1 MYADVPSVTKPIL
14 HSKDLPHPVCPG
26 SSSAN
31 ILDDNNSDV
40 EFKSISSD
48 SDEFS
53 PQENTP
59 HLINQAE
66 FNDLVRD
73 LQLSRSKAELL
84 APAYNNG
91 TYYYQT
97 QKLRFQKQKQSL
109 LRIFKREDFN
119 QPKNQ
124 AQADFEWGVSTDVEE
139 CASGTEN
146 LLMEL
151 GINELGKPEKFFTS
165 LK

>member
-84 APAYNNG
+84 GSRLQQWNLLLPDKSYV
-91 TYYYQT
+91 
-97 QKLRFQKQKQSL
+97 FQKQKQSL
-109 LRIFKREDFN
+109 LRIFQKRR
-119 QPKNQ
+119 
-124 AQADFEWGVSTDVEE
+124 
-139 CASGTEN
+139 
-146 LLMEL
+146 
-151 GINELGKPEKFFTS
+151 
-165 LK
+165 